1 MKKIFLLP
9 FIALVSFSNV
19 FAQTSDWPNKPVKI
33 VVPFTP
39 GGALDLTAREL
50 AKRLSTKYNQS
61 FLVENLPGAGGT
73 VGVNAVVKS
82 KPDVYTL
89 LVAST
94 GQLSLQPAIYKNLP
108 YDPATDLKAISQLT
122 SAPFILVVSSEYPG
136 KTAKDLS
143 ADLKA
148 NPKKYNYTST
158 GNGTLV
164 HLTGEMFSQASGAN
178 ATHVSYK
185 GGPESVLAV
194 ASKDALYTIT
204 NISNAMP
211 LLSSGK
217 LKALATSG
225 SKRPS
230 GLADIP
236 TIAENGFTNFDST
249 VWVGLFG
256 PKNIPNNI
264 VASLNEAT
272 RQALADPT
280 FVSKMTANGDDPS
293 PKSPEEFSQ
302 FIAKETTKWGTIA
315 RNANVQLE

>member
-82 KPDVYTL
+82 KPDGYTL

-194 ASKDALYTIT
+194 ASKDALYT
-204 NISNAMP
+204 
-211 LLSSGK
+211 LS
-217 LKALATSG
+217 L
-225 SKRPS
+225 
-230 GLADIP
+230 IH
-236 TIAENGFTNFDST
+236 I
-249 VWVGLFG
+249 
-256 PKNIPNNI
+256 
-264 VASLNEAT
+264 
-272 RQALADPT
+272 
-280 FVSKMTANGDDPS
+280 
-293 PKSPEEFSQ
+293 
-302 FIAKETTKWGTIA
+302 
-315 RNANVQLE
+315 

>member
-1 MKKIFLLP
+1 MKKIFVLP
-9 FIALVSFSNV
+9 FVALFLISNA

-33 VVPFTP
+33 IVPFTP

-50 AKRLSTKYNQS
+50 AKRFSTKYNQS
-61 FLVENLPGAGGT
+61 FVVENLPGAGGT
-73 VGVNAVVKS
+73 VGISSFIKS
-82 KPDVYTL
+82 KPDGYTL

-108 YDPATDLKAISQLT
+108 YDPATDLKPISQLT
-122 SAPFILVVSSEYPG
+122 SAPFILVVSSDFPG

-143 ADLKA
+143 AELKA

-211 LLSSGK
+211 LLGSGK

-225 SKRPS
+225 SKRPG

-236 TIAENGFTNFDST
+236 TIAENGFPNFDST

-280 FVSKMTANGDDPS
+280 FVSKMTANGDEPS

-302 FIAKETTKWGTIA
+302 FIAKETVKWGTIA
-315 RNANVQLE
+315 RNANVQME

>member
-1 MKKIFLLP
+1 MKKIFVLP
-9 FIALVSFSNV
+9 FVALFLISNA

-33 VVPFTP
+33 IVPFTP

-50 AKRLSTKYNQS
+50 AKRFSTKYNQS
-61 FLVENLPGAGGT
+61 FVVENLPGAGGT
-73 VGVNAVVKS
+73 VGISSFVKS
-82 KPDVYTL
+82 KPDGYTL

-108 YDPATDLKAISQLT
+108 YDPATDLKPISQLT
-122 SAPFILVVSSEYPG
+122 SAPFILVVSSDYPG
-136 KTAKDLS
+136 KTAKDLA

-230 GLADIP
+230 GLADTP

-280 FVSKMTANGDDPS
+280 FISKMTANGDDPS

-302 FIAKETTKWGTIA
+302 FIAKETVKWGTIA
-315 RNANVQLE
+315 RNANVQME